1 MIRAIITGAS
11 GRMGRR
17 LVALLQDEPGM
28 ALAGAVTHGGHHALG
43 RDAGDVAGMGPLNV
57 PLVAE
62 LSQCRDDADV
72 VIDFSVPEATVS
84 YVQQARAMG
93 TAMVIGTTGLTPPQR
108 RDIEHLSRDIPCL
121 LSPNMSVGVH
131 VMLQLLRQAVTL
143 LGPSFDVEIMEAHH
157 RTKIDAPSGTA
168 LRMGEVI
175 ADVRKQALGE
185 TAVYGRQG
193 TVGRRTATEIGI
205 QAMRGGDIVGEHT
218 VMFAGIGERI
228 ELIHRSQSR
237 DNFARGALRAAQ
249 WIVTQGPGL
258 YEMEDMLRA
267 S

>member
-1 MIRAIITGAS
+1 MIRVIITGAS

-17 LVALLQDEPGM
+17 LIALIQSEPDM
-28 ALAGAVTHGGHHALG
+28 ELAGAVTYGGHAAVG
-43 RDAGDVAGMGPLNV
+43 RDAGDVAGVGTLHM

-62 LSQCRDDADV
+62 LSQCRGGADV
-72 VIDFSVPEATVS
+72 VIDFSVPEAS
-84 YVQQARAMG
+84 LAYLQQARVLG
-93 TAMVIGTTGLTPPQR
+93 TAMVIGTTGFTAQQR
-108 RDIEHLSRDIPCL
+108 RDIEQWGQDIPCL

-131 VMLQLLRQAVTL
+131 VMLQLLRQAATL
-143 LGPSFDVEIMEAHH
+143 LGPSFDVEIIEAHH

-175 ADVRKQALGE
+175 ADVRKQVLGE
-185 TAVYGRQG
+185 AAVYGRQG
-193 TVGRRTATEIGI
+193 TTGQRSATEIGI
-205 QAMRGGDIVGEHT
+205 QAIRGGDIVGEHT
-218 VMFAGIGERI
+218 VMFAGLGERI

-249 WIVTQGPGL
+249 WVVARPPGL

-267 S
+267 P